1 LLSKNNVT
9 TSNCVGAVSHL
20 AKIVDTV
27 MDPFSYLVV
36 LTSIILG
43 LGVTRLVG
51 GLGYLM
57 QRRRRKR
64 PYWVHMLWMVNLLLA
79 MAIVWWVAY
88 RWRSN
93 EQWTFLLFIW
103 LLLLPTILYLI
114 SSFLFPDQ
122 DDEPI
127 TDWQA
132 YFYENHRD
140 IFLLYALIF
149 PIDIV
154 DTLLKGMA
162 HFKAQGPLYVA
173 TMALWFVLCLI
184 AAFTKRRMFHAS
196 FAVMFLIWNLLFVGT
211 TLLTDQGVVGG
222 TPR

>member
-1 LLSKNNVT
+1 
-9 TSNCVGAVSHL
+9 
-20 AKIVDTV
+20 

-51 GLGYLM
+51 GLGHLM
-57 QRRRRKR
+57 QTRRRKR
-64 PYWVHMLWMVNLLLA
+64 SYWVHTLWMVNLLLA

-93 EQWTFLLFIW
+93 QTWTFLLFIW

-114 SSFLFPDQ
+114 SSLLFPDQ
-122 DDEPI
+122 NDEAI
-127 TDWQA
+127 TDWET

-140 IFLLYALIF
+140 FFLLYALIF
-149 PIDIV
+149 PIDVI
-154 DTLLKGMA
+154 DTLLKGVA
-162 HFKAQGPLYVA
+162 HFKAQGLLYLG
-173 TMALWFVLCLI
+173 TMGLWFVLCLI
-184 AAFTKRRMFHAS
+184 AAFTKRRSFHGF
-196 FAVMFLIWNLLFVGT
+196 FAVIFLIYNVAFVGT
-211 TLLTDQGVVGG
+211 TLLTDQGVIGG

>member
-1 LLSKNNVT
+1 
-9 TSNCVGAVSHL
+9 
-20 AKIVDTV
+20 

-93 EQWTFLLFIW
+93 EHWTFLLFIW

-122 DDEPI
+122 DDEPVR
-127 TDWQA
+127 DWQA
-132 YFYENHRD
+132 YFYDNHRD

-173 TMALWFVLCLI
+173 TMGLWFVLCLV
-184 AAFTKRRMFHAS
+184 AAFTKRKMFHAS
-196 FAVMFLIWNLLFVGT
+196 FAVVFLIYNLLFVGT
-211 TLLTDQGVVGG
+211 TLLTDQGVIGG

>member
-1 LLSKNNVT
+1 
-9 TSNCVGAVSHL
+9 
-20 AKIVDTV
+20 

-51 GLGYLM
+51 GLGHLM
-57 QRRRRKR
+57 QRRRRKP
-64 PYWVHMLWMVNLLLA
+64 PYWVHTLWMLNLLMA
-79 MAIVWWVAY
+79 MAIVWWMSY
-88 RWRSN
+88 RWRWN
-93 EQWTFLLFIW
+93 EHWTFLLFMW

-114 SSFLFPDQ
+114 SSLVFPDQ

-127 TDWQA
+127 SNWET

-154 DTLLKGMA
+154 DTLLKGVA
-162 HFKAQGPLYVA
+162 HFRAQGPIYV
-173 TMALWFVLCLI
+173 TVMGLWFVLCLI
-184 AAFTKRRMFHAS
+184 AAFTKRRFYHAC
-196 FAVMFLIWNLLFVGT
+196 FAVIFLICNLVFVGT
-211 TLLTDQGVVGG
+211 TLLTDQGVIGG

>member
-1 LLSKNNVT
+1 
-9 TSNCVGAVSHL
+9 
-20 AKIVDTV
+20 

-57 QRRRRKR
+57 QTRRRKH

-93 EQWTFLLFIW
+93 EHWTFLLFIW

-114 SSFLFPDQ
+114 SSLLFPDQ
-122 DDEPI
+122 GDDPI
-127 TDWQA
+127 TDWQV

-149 PIDIV
+149 PIDMV

-162 HFKAQGPLYVA
+162 HFKAQGPLYVI
-173 TMALWFVLCLI
+173 TMGLWFVLCLV
-184 AAFTKRRMFHAS
+184 AAFTKRRTFHAS
-196 FAVMFLIWNLLFVGT
+196 FAVIFLSYNLLFVGT
-211 TLLTDQGVVGG
+211 TLLTDQGVIGG